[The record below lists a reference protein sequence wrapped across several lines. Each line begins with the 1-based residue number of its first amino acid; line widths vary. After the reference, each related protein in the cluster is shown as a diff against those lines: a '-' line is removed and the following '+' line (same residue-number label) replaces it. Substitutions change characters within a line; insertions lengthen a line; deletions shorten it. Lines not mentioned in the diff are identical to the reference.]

1 MFCKLLGN
9 FVKVLNFVNLNFD
22 KVGFYSKTPFYTF
35 SMSNLRFYNAKLMA
49 YYVKYSI
56 KHDISGS
63 NNAIFDGL
71 NAIFAFF
78 NAIFGVESLS
88 KFPQSSSS
96 RSLN

>member
-1 MFCKLLGN
+1 
-9 FVKVLNFVNLNFD
+9 
-22 KVGFYSKTPFYTF
+22 
-35 SMSNLRFYNAKLMA
+35 MA